1 MIKELRQ
8 KSKEELG
15 KLLKDIRERQRSLR
29 FDLVTGKVKN
39 VREIRQ
45 IKKDIARMLTLLKKQ
60 PTSERGRENPPVLP
74 YRKILKTEGF

>member
-1 MIKELRQ
+1 MEIKELRQ

-45 IKKDIARMLTLLKKQ
+45 IKKDIARALT
-60 PTSERGRENPPVLP
+60 
-74 YRKILKTEGF
+74 ILKEKVK